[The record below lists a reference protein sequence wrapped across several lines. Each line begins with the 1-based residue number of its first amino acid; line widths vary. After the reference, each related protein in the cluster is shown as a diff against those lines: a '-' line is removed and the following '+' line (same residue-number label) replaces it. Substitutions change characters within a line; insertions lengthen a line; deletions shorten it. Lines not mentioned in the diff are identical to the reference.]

1 MASFDRVFDTKV
13 VGLWNL
19 MAAFGDTPPR
29 YLMTFSSVT
38 ARLGNEGQVDYTAAN
53 DMIGKML
60 QQYRLT
66 HPATIVK
73 IFDWTAW
80 EGAGMATNE
89 TVNKVLKERGL
100 TFLPLKDGVAH
111 FMRELGDTTTA
122 EVLFSGMDH
131 AFDADGLLTS
141 GDATSPAASPP
152 FLDHLVEETDDTK
165 IFSRILDLKRDLFLL
180 DHSREDIPI
189 FLGATG
195 IEAMAEAA
203 ADLAPPDTVLQEL
216 RNFSIPYGI
225 KILKR
230 RPKEILVEA
239 TRQGQAAT
247 TLGCR
252 ITSQFRNPK
261 GIAMGQP
268 TLHYQGTY
276 QFGPEP
282 LPAEHVTLPTFIPV
296 GYAGNVQD
304 LLYHPSR
311 LFMDGLFRTV
321 EDILSFEPQRLI
333 SRIVNSSDKPFFADC
348 PQPDFMTDVA
358 IVDAMFQTGGM
369 LEVMSTNLI
378 VLPYTIGCMRFY
390 KPLQKGVPYLCIT
403 EKTTQGEETNTYQLR
418 LVDTEGL
425 LHVAIDDFEMVRV
438 DHLTEENQILEALQ
452 TGAVTRRA
460 S

>member
-1 MASFDRVFDTKV
+1 
-13 VGLWNL
+13 
-19 MAAFGDTPPR
+19 
-29 YLMTFSSVT
+29 
-38 ARLGNEGQVDYTAAN
+38 
-53 DMIGKML
+53 MI
-60 QQYRLT
+60 
-66 HPATIVK
+66 IK

-100 TFLPLKDGVAH
+100 TFLSLNDGVAH
-111 FMRELGDTTTA
+111 FMRELGDTNTA
-122 EVLFSGMDH
+122 EVLFSGLDH
-131 AFDADGLLTS
+131 AFDADGLLSSNNTE
-141 GDATSPAASPP
+141 PAAESTP
-152 FLDHLVEETDDTK
+152 FLDHLVEETDNAK
-165 IFSRILDLKRDLFLL
+165 IFSRLLDLQRDLFLL
-180 DHSREDIPI
+180 DHSREEIPI

-203 ADLAPPDTVLQEL
+203 AQLAPPNMVLQEL
-216 RNFSIPYGI
+216 RDFSIPYGI
-225 KILKR
+225 KILKQ

-239 TRQGQAAT
+239 ARQGKTAKT
-247 TLGCR
+247 IDCR

-276 QFGPEP
+276 QFGPAP
-282 LPAEHVTLPTFIPV
+282 LPAEHVTLPAFLPV
-296 GYAGNVQD
+296 DYEGNVQD

-321 EDILSFEPQRLI
+321 EDILSFEPNRLI
-333 SRIVNSSDKPFFADC
+333 SRIVNSSGKPFFADC
-348 PQPDFMTDVA
+348 PQPDFITDVA

-378 VLPYTIGCMRFY
+378 VLPYTIGRMRFY
-390 KPLQKGVPYLCIT
+390 KPLQKETPYLCIT

-425 LHVAIDDFEMVRV
+425 LHVAIDDFEMVQV
-438 DHLTEENQILEALQ
+438 DQLAEEHQILNALQ
-452 TGAVTRRA
+452 TKGAARRA